1 MKAIIIDD
9 EAVALAAMQRRIQWE
24 KYGIDEVFTA
34 QSMRQ
39 AIRLMEENAMDLMLC
54 DVEMPGGSGLELY
67 EWVRTYCPDTECVFV
82 SCHPEYE
89 YVRKALTMGSM
100 DYVLKPV
107 DYEEMD
113 RILQE
118 AAERIRN
125 RCALA
130 QGAGNDDRR
139 LLSSTKEDVL
149 QEIEEAGTIPS
160 SDRIWSDTIR
170 DAVGYIRE
178 HLGANMSIGEIASAV
193 HLNPQYFMRL
203 FKKETGMSVLEYIT
217 DCRLASAKQM
227 LEETNLPIT
236 EVALA
241 AGYDNFSYFSK
252 LFRRNEGMS
261 PSEYRKNKR
270 I

>member
-9 EAVALAAMQRRIQWE
+9 EAVALAAMQRRIHWE

-39 AIRLMEENAMDLMLC
+39 AIRVMEENPMDLMLC

-118 AAERIRN
+118 AAERIKKRYA
-125 RCALA
+125 RA
-130 QGAGNDDRR
+130 QGIE
-139 LLSSTKEDVL
+139 SSNRSLRNNALPEN
-149 QEIEEAGTIPS
+149 EEPESAPA
-160 SDRIWSDTIR
+160 SDRILSDTIQG
-170 DAVGYIRE
+170 AVHYIRE
-178 HLGANMSIGEIASAV
+178 HLGTNMSIGEIALAV

-203 FKKETGMSVLEYIT
+203 FKKETGKSVLEYIT
-217 DCRLASAKQM
+217 DCRLSSARQM

-261 PSEYRKNKR
+261 PSEYRKGKR
-270 I
+270 Q